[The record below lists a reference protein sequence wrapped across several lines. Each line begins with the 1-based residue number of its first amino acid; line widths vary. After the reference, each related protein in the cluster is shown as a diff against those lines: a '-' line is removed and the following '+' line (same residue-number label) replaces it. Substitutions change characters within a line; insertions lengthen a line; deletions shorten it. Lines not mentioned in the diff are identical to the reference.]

1 MKINRSR
8 FLLLIIA
15 VAALLLAA
23 CDQEENVSTIKGS
36 GTLATETREVSDFD
50 AVRVVG
56 NGIAT
61 ITVGETETL
70 TIEAEDNILPVL
82 TSEVENG
89 TLILSTKTNTS
100 MNPTRDI
107 RYTITAKSL
116 AALKVTGNATITA
129 SGITA
134 DQFAIDLSGSGQIT
148 ASGTTEMLTVEFTG
162 NGNVFAFEL
171 AADSASVGLAGNGRI
186 ELNVRTALDADLSG
200 DGQVVYVGEPEVT
213 STVTGNGSVRPR

>member
-1 MKINRSR
+1 MKTNRSR

-15 VAALLLAA
+15 VAALVLAA

-56 NGIAT
+56 SGIAT
-61 ITVGETETL
+61 ITVGDTETL

-89 TLILSTKTNTS
+89 TLILTTKTNTS

-107 RYTITAKSL
+107 RYTITVKSL
-116 AALKVTGNATITA
+116 AALKVTGNGTITA
-129 SGITA
+129 SGISA

-148 ASGTTEMLTVEFTG
+148 ASGTTGTLTVEFTG
-162 NGNVFAFEL
+162 NGHVFASEL
-171 AADSASVGLAGNGRI
+171 TADSASVGVAGNGQV
-186 ELNVRTALDADLSG
+186 EVNAQTTLDVDLTG
-200 DGQVVYVGEPEVT
+200 NGQVVYTGEPEVT
-213 STVTGNGSVRPR
+213 SNITGNGTVRRR